1 MLNTAELETRVLHSE
16 AIKHAASILQDYQE
30 TMTVLEQLRATD
42 THQSESAQAIRSFA
56 TLTLALASDKR
67 GYFERTLQ
75 LSKSAIDHY
84 LQAIRLFQELG
95 RETDNLRA
103 ITMNNLSFLL
113 SLQGRSEIGQQMAE
127 KALQMSDQNGVLYSA
142 ALARNTLARILLDL
156 DKVSEALHQVQQAR
170 RMLEEFGST
179 RGLAMCAFAE
189 GEMRRWWAYQ
199 SRNTP
204 VTSEE
209 QYQQAIERYT
219 EAQRIFD
226 ESQTELIRRI
236 EARQGLGC
244 AYRSRGFAK
253 YQRGEDAT
261 ADMAEAIRLFDEALS
276 LYTAESSTP
285 TPLITSLHEDI
296 AVAYVNQERYTEALA
311 ALDEAQKSLPDSY
324 TIREHE
330 GIVDTEA
337 TREQKSYWLQL
348 GQIELQRG
356 ICYHAQQDYHQFS
369 AAMLRAFGCVL
380 TFSPQ
385 AQQLFTI
392 RSLIRPRLID
402 IDPLVLES
410 IRYRTYKMANDLNLG
425 EAFKEMD
432 YLFDEAI
439 TFADVFQD

>member
-1 MLNTAELETRVLHSE
+1 
-16 AIKHAASILQDYQE
+16 
-30 TMTVLEQLRATD
+30 
-42 THQSESAQAIRSFA
+42 
-56 TLTLALASDKR
+56 
-67 GYFERTLQ
+67 
-75 LSKSAIDHY
+75 
-84 LQAIRLFQELG
+84 
-95 RETDNLRA
+95 
-103 ITMNNLSFLL
+103 MNNLSFLL

-127 KALQMSDQNGVLYSA
+127 KALRIFEQNGVLYRR
-142 ALARNTLARILLDL
+142 ALAKNTLARILLDL
-156 DKVSEALHQVQQAR
+156 DKVSEALQHVQQAR
-170 RMLEEFGST
+170 NLLEEFGST
-179 RGLAMCAFAE
+179 RGLALCAFAE
-189 GEMRRWWAYQ
+189 GEIRRWWAYQ
-199 SRNTP
+199 SRKDRKE
-204 VTSEE
+204 SEK

-219 EAQRIFD
+219 EAQRILD

-356 ICYHAQQDYHQFS
+356 ICYHAQQHYHQFS